1 MLCNYAKAQEDL
13 YIEEI
18 AGKGLSGFSQTL
30 CATDLLFAGCLIT
43 SGLTPKDSD

>member
-1 MLCNYAKAQEDL
+1 MLCNYAKEQEDL
-13 YIEEI
+13 CRRKQ

-30 CATDLLFAGCLIT
+30 CATDLLWVFDKL